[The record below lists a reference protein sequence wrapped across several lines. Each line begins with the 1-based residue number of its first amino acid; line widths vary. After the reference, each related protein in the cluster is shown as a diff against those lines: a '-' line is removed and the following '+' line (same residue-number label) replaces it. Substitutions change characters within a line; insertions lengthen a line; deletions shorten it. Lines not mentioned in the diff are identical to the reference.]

1 MPLGCKPR
9 GCRGTCPQGKGS
21 PSSQPA
27 GPVGPIAHL
36 LSGQLF
42 RSLHLSEV
50 LYPEG
55 CCLAACPWPPAWLW
69 HWINLGHRLVQL
81 VGGRAGRGWRQPWTQ
96 NSLGHSS
103 AKCLMDISPQAA
115 WLGWVQRRRWSQLSP
130 WSFQPHQHFPSPV
143 GKPRA
148 RARHP
153 LRISRLCILQVGE
166 RPLALLGGAQDLYLG
181 AGGGFAVRSQ

>member
-1 MPLGCKPR
+1 M
-9 GCRGTCPQGKGS
+9 S
-21 PSSQPA
+21 
-27 GPVGPIAHL
+27 PIAHL

-69 HWINLGHRLVQL
+69 HWINLGDKLVQL
-81 VGGRAGRGWRQPWTQ
+81 AGGGGKGREGLAPALDTEQP
-96 NSLGHSS
+96 LDHSS

-115 WLGWVQRRRWSQLSP
+115 RLGWVQRHSWSQLSP
-130 WSFQPHQHFPSPV
+130 WSFQPPQHFPSPV

-153 LRISRLCILQVGE
+153 LGISRLCILQAGE
-166 RPLALLGGAQDLYLG
+166 RPLALLRGSQDLYLG
-181 AGGGFAVRSQ
+181 GGGVDLQSGVKEIQGCREPGDPF